1 MFTLEQVRN
10 TAEEV
15 VLGNEDFVYTDS
27 NTECQYAKD
36 GHPSC
41 LVGKILF
48 KLGVPIQNLEVLD
61 TKGICGDSP
70 SFMSGYSLDYLE
82 SIDFTFDDDG
92 VIGYLDNLQSEQD
105 SGTSWGKALEKAN
118 NELSE

>member
-15 VLGNEDFVYTDS
+15 VLGNEDFVYTDFNS
-27 NTECQYAKD
+27 KCTYAKN
-36 GHPSC
+36 GQPSC

-61 TKGICGDSP
+61 TKSLCNDSP
-70 SFMSGYSLDYLE
+70 CFMWKSSLDYLE
-82 SIDFTFDDDG
+82 SIDFTFDDR
-92 VIGYLDNLQSEQD
+92 VITYLDKLQSQQD
-105 SGTSWGKALEKAN
+105 NGTSWGKALEKAN